1 MAESADDSEKV
12 PQHAGPS
19 GNEAQPETAD
29 DGTNLVNTLVLSVPQ
44 QIVLTLSCQEVDND
58 SAYGDDDGSSYVY
71 HLSLLEDILR
81 IISDTT
87 SLASSLIRGNI
98 ENGRRQ

>member
-44 QIVLTLSCQEVDND
+44 QIVLTRS
-58 SAYGDDDGSSYVY
+58 
-71 HLSLLEDILR
+71 
-81 IISDTT
+81 
-87 SLASSLIRGNI
+87 
-98 ENGRRQ
+98 